1 MKKRVLISLV
11 VLALA
16 GVSIFAQTTL
26 TDVINEFNAGVE
38 SLNDQAYEPALTQF
52 NKSLELCEAVG
63 EESDD
68 MKKKAQEQIV
78 GTHYRQAITL
88 MKRKQYDKALP
99 SLENTVKYAKEY
111 EVKPEYAQN
120 AIKYLPSLYL
130 REGNVLRMQ
139 EKYDEAIDIFDKAL
153 ELQPTLYKAHQ
164 GKGMV
169 YKDINNTD
177 MMLEEFAIARQKAV
191 QKNDQEVIN
200 DINAAI
206 NGHFRVL
213 IDEELIMMDP
223 EDPDFT
229 FLLDI
234 CDEAIQANDQNS
246 YAYWQAATA
255 LNKMVEYDKAI
266 EYAEKAVA
274 YETDP
279 VLLSAL
285 NYELGMAYYNTVRYE
300 DACQAFNKV
309 TEEPFLGKA
318 EKKMSATPNCI

>member
-1 MKKRVLISLV
+1 MKKKGLMSLV
-11 VLALA
+11 VLALTTI
-16 GVSIFAQTTL
+16 SMFAQTL

-38 SLNDQAYEPALTQF
+38 SLNDQAYKTALTQF
-52 NKSLELCEAVG
+52 NKSLELCEVVG

-68 MKKKAQEQIV
+68 MKKKAQEQVV

-99 SLENTVKYAKEY
+99 SLENTVKYSGEY
-111 EVKPEYAQN
+111 EVKPEYAEN
-120 AIKYLPSLYL
+120 AKKYLPSLYL

-139 EKYDEAIDIFDKAL
+139 GKHDEAMEIFDKAL
-153 ELQPTLYKAHQ
+153 ELQPALYKAHQ

-177 MMLEEFAIARQKAV
+177 MMLEEFAIAKQKAV
-191 QKNDQEVIN
+191 QLEDHEVIA

-206 NGHFRVL
+206 NGHFKVL
-213 IDEELIMMDP
+213 IDEELMMMDP
-223 EDPDFT
+223 EDPDYT

-246 YAYWQAATA
+246 YAYWQAAAA
-255 LNKMVEYDKAI
+255 LNKMVEFDRAI

-285 NYELGMAYYNTVRYE
+285 HYELGMAYYNTVRYE